1 METARTRPLPDAS
14 GPLAPYHRCL
24 LGRSRRRRHVHRM
37 LLVAHGSARATGNDE
52 PRGDGSARG
61 AYLRGEGHPDSAN
74 RRHRRG
80 RCAARVRCDRGGA
93 SGHPP
98 WSRRADG
105 NGKDADRRHVTPP
118 TQESAFILDIE
129 GMTCASCVAHVERA
143 LQDHPSV
150 LDAHVSLASRTAAVR
165 CRLPEPEPLINAIDA
180 AGYRARARQVGDP
193 VVDERRPFLIR
204 LYVSAFL
211 TFDVIVFS
219 L

>member
-1 METARTRPLPDAS
+1 M
-14 GPLAPYHRCL
+14 
-24 LGRSRRRRHVHRM
+24 
-37 LLVAHGSARATGNDE
+37 
-52 PRGDGSARG
+52 
-61 AYLRGEGHPDSAN
+61 
-74 RRHRRG
+74 
-80 RCAARVRCDRGGA
+80 
-93 SGHPP
+93 
-98 WSRRADG
+98 
-105 NGKDADRRHVTPP
+105 TPP

-180 AGYRARARQVGDP
+180 AGYRARARRVGDP

-219 L
+219 LIAVPGSRMGILAAWLLRPRTRG